1 VEGTGT
7 EKKTEKI
14 LVRGV
19 NWIGDAVMTLPAL
32 KAIRKS
38 NPKAQISLLVKPLVA
53 PLFENSPDIDE
64 VILYEDR
71 YHGTIGKLR
80 LATML
85 KRKQFAR
92 AILLQNAFGAALI
105 AFLAGIPERIGYDRD
120 RRKFLLTKPVHYINQ
135 DREIHHINYYL
146 NLLTAAGIDAEY
158 SHPWLRVTLE
168 EKLAGRERLSELKRP
183 LLGIN
188 PGATYGSSKR
198 WLPERFA
205 EVAGWFIKETSGS
218 VVIFGGTN
226 ETSIAEEIYKQ
237 IPMNK
242 LLLAGRT
249 SLRELIA
256 LISECDVFVTNDS
269 GPMHIAYA
277 VGTPLV
283 AIFGSTS
290 AKLTGPVGE
299 GHAVINADMDCSPC
313 FERSC
318 DKDYIRC
325 MFALTSESVY
335 EKIKNLLP
343 TKRAVFFDRDGTLCK
358 DADYLNKWDDF
369 KILPGV
375 ERLKSLKEWGFDLIG
390 VSNQSGVAKG
400 IIQEGF
406 VKEVNKLFV
415 DTYGFTDFYYCPHA
429 PSDNCPC
436 RKPQPEMLYKA
447 RAAYGIDL
455 KRSFVVG
462 DKDAD
467 MLLARAVGARGVLV
481 RTGQQN
487 ESDYADTIVDDLDSA
502 VKYIQI
508 WKE

>member
-1 VEGTGT
+1 MD
-7 EKKTEKI
+7 TEKI

-32 KAIRKS
+32 KAIRTS
-38 NPKAQISLLVKPLVA
+38 YPKAHISLLVKPSVA

-64 VILYEDR
+64 ILLYEER
-71 YHGTIGKLR
+71 YRGTIGKLR
-80 LATML
+80 LANML
-85 KRKQFAR
+85 RRKRFNK
-92 AILLQNAFGAALI
+92 AILLQNAFDAALI

-120 RRKFLLTKPVHYINQ
+120 RRRFLLTKPVPYKNQ
-135 DREIHHINYYL
+135 DREVHHIHYYL
-146 NLLTAAGIDAEY
+146 DLLKAAGIDAGY

-168 EKLAGRERLSELKRP
+168 ERLAARARLSELKRP
-183 LLGIN
+183 VLGIN

-205 EVAGWFIKETSGS
+205 EVAGWFIRETRGS
-218 VVIFGGTN
+218 VVIFGGKE
-226 ETSIAEEIYKQ
+226 ETPLAEEIYKQ
-237 IPMNK
+237 VPMNK
-242 LLLAGRT
+242 LLLAGKT

-269 GPMHIAYA
+269 GPMHVAYA

-290 AKLTGPVGE
+290 AELTGPVGA
-299 GHAVINADMDCSPC
+299 GYAVIKADLDCSPC

-318 DKDYIRC
+318 DKDYLRC
-325 MFALTSESVY
+325 MFALTSEDVY
-335 EKIKNLLP
+335 ENIRHLLP
-343 TKRAVFFDRDGTLCK
+343 TRRAVFFDRDGTLCK
-358 DADYLNKWDDF
+358 DPHYLNKWDDF
-369 KILPGV
+369 EILPGV
-375 ERLKSLKEWGFDLIG
+375 ERLKSLREEGFDVIG
-390 VSNQSGVAKG
+390 VSNQSGIARG

-406 VKEVNKLFV
+406 VKDVNKLFV
-415 DTYGFTDFYYCPHA
+415 ETHGFTDFYYCPHA
-429 PSDNCPC
+429 PGDNCPC
-436 RKPQPEMLYKA
+436 RKPEPGMLYKA

-467 MLLARAVGARGVLV
+467 MLLAKAVGARGVLV

-487 ESDYADTIVDDLDSA
+487 ESDHADAIVDNLDSA
-502 VKYIQI
+502 VKYIQK